1 MKALN
6 EFLRPEFISRVD
18 EVVYFDPLS
27 REDFEKIAVLMLKE
41 LVEPLKEREIDFSW
55 AADAVKALAAKAY
68 GGKRG
73 ARDLRNTVRREVED
87 KIAALLVEH
96 SDDAPHTI
104 TVNADGDASV
114 RVDYQ

>member
-1 MKALN
+1 M
-6 EFLRPEFISRVD
+6 D
-18 EVVYFDPLS
+18 EVVYFYPLTG
-27 REDFEKIAVLMLKE
+27 ENFETIAVLMLKE

-55 AADAVKALAAKAY
+55 TPGAVSALAAKAY

-87 KIAALLVEH
+87 KIAMLLVEH
-96 SDDAPHTI
+96 GDDAPHTI
-104 TVNADGDASV
+104 TVDADGDSSI